1 MVIGGFISFAM
12 ISHKF
17 ITFLA
22 IFFLLSLSYSC
33 INGEDEEY
41 EGNVQG
47 KLDYTLPAS
56 GSIRVT
62 NDDGKSYNRQI
73 QDAGYLAW
81 STDIN
86 ELPTLTLSAF
96 FKNEGDDSNKSIL
109 INDRRISQLNVVVY
123 DLKKLAVGKIAD
135 GGTVKVNCFINDGN
149 GYYDWSS
156 QEGYFSGDVRI
167 TKFDANKYLTVSFTN
182 CEFGTSSTY
191 SPQSTRTKGSFS
203 GNIKFPLR
211 PMNFFE

>member
-1 MVIGGFISFAM
+1 MVIGGFISFVM

-17 ITFLA
+17 IAFLA
-22 IFFLLSLSYSC
+22 FFFLLSLSYSC
-33 INGEDEEY
+33 INDEDEDKE
-41 EGNVQG
+41 ENVQG

-62 NDDGKSYNRQI
+62 DDDGKSYNRQI
-73 QDAGYLAW
+73 PDAGYLAW

-156 QEGYFSGDVRI
+156 QEGYFSGNVRI
-167 TKFDANKYLTVSFTN
+167 TKFDANKYITVSFTN

>member
-17 ITFLA
+17 IAFLA
-22 IFFLLSLSYSC
+22 FFFLLSLSYSC
-33 INGEDEEY
+33 INDEDEDKE
-41 EGNVQG
+41 ENVQG

-62 NDDGKSYNRQI
+62 DDDGKSYNRQI
-73 QDAGYLAW
+73 QGAGYLAW
-81 STDIN
+81 SSDIN

-96 FKNEGDDSNKSIL
+96 FKNEGDASNKSIL

-123 DLKKLAVGKIAD
+123 DLKRLAVGNIAD
-135 GGTVKVNCFINDGN
+135 GGTVKVNYFLNDGN

-167 TKFDANKYLTVSFTN
+167 TKFKANKYIMVSFAN
-182 CEFGTSSTY
+182 CEFSTSSTY

-211 PMNFFE
+211 PMSFFE

>member
-17 ITFLA
+17 IPFLA

-33 INGEDEEY
+33 INDEDEDKE
-41 EGNVQG
+41 ENVQG

-56 GSIRVT
+56 GTIRVT
-62 NDDGKSYNRQI
+62 DDDGKSYNRHI
-73 QDAGYLAW
+73 QDAGYLAL
-81 STDIN
+81 SSDIN

-96 FKNEGDDSNKSIL
+96 FKNEGNASNKSIL

-123 DLKKLAVGKIAD
+123 DLKRLAVGNIAD
-135 GGTVKVNCFINDGN
+135 GGTVKVNYFLNDGN

-167 TKFDANKYLTVSFTN
+167 TKFKANKYIMVSFTN
-182 CEFGTSSTY
+182 CEFSTSSTY
-191 SPQSTRTKGSFS
+191 SPQSTRTKGTFS

-211 PMNFFE
+211 PMSFFE

>member
-33 INGEDEEY
+33 INDEDEDKE
-41 EGNVQG
+41 ENVQG

-62 NDDGKSYNRQI
+62 DDDGKSYNRQI
-73 QDAGYLAW
+73 KDAGYLAW

-156 QEGYFSGDVRI
+156 QEGYFSGNVRI
-167 TKFDANKYLTVSFTN
+167 TKFDANKYITVSFTN

-211 PMNFFE
+211 PMSFFE

>member
-62 NDDGKSYNRQI
+62 DDDGKSYNRQI

-109 INDRRISQLNVVVY
+109 
-123 DLKKLAVGKIAD
+123 
-135 GGTVKVNCFINDGN
+135 
-149 GYYDWSS
+149 
-156 QEGYFSGDVRI
+156 
-167 TKFDANKYLTVSFTN
+167 
-182 CEFGTSSTY
+182 
-191 SPQSTRTKGSFS
+191 PQIR
-203 GNIKFPLR
+203 NL
-211 PMNFFE
+211 

>member
-1 MVIGGFISFAM
+1 M
-12 ISHKF
+12 
-17 ITFLA
+17 
-22 IFFLLSLSYSC
+22 
-33 INGEDEEY
+33 
-41 EGNVQG
+41 
-47 KLDYTLPAS
+47 
-56 GSIRVT
+56 
-62 NDDGKSYNRQI
+62 
-73 QDAGYLAW
+73 
-81 STDIN
+81 
-86 ELPTLTLSAF
+86 
-96 FKNEGDDSNKSIL
+96 
-109 INDRRISQLNVVVY
+109 NVVVY

-156 QEGYFSGDVRI
+156 QEGYFSGYVRI

>member
-17 ITFLA
+17 IAFLA
-22 IFFLLSLSYSC
+22 FFFLLSLSYSC
-33 INGEDEEY
+33 INDEDEDKE
-41 EGNVQG
+41 ENVQG

-62 NDDGKSYNRQI
+62 DDDGKSYNRQI
-73 QDAGYLAW
+73 QGAGYLAW
-81 STDIN
+81 SSDIN

-96 FKNEGDDSNKSIL
+96 FKNEGDASNKSIL

-123 DLKKLAVGKIAD
+123 DLKRLAVCNIAD
-135 GGTVKVNCFINDGN
+135 GGTVKVNYFLIDGN

-167 TKFDANKYLTVSFTN
+167 TKFKANKYIMVSFAN
-182 CEFGTSSTY
+182 CEFSTSSTY

-211 PMNFFE
+211 PMSFFE

>member
-17 ITFLA
+17 IPFLA

-33 INGEDEEY
+33 INDEDEDKE
-41 EGNVQG
+41 ETVQG

-62 NDDGKSYNRQI
+62 DDDGKSYNRQI

-81 STDIN
+81 RSDIN

-135 GGTVKVNCFINDGN
+135 GGTVKVNYFIPNR
-149 GYYDWSS
+149 SL
-156 QEGYFSGDVRI
+156 EIFSYKKSDCSRLYHRYSI
-167 TKFDANKYLTVSFTN
+167 CILTQYASFIL
-182 CEFGTSSTY
+182 F
-191 SPQSTRTKGSFS
+191 
-203 GNIKFPLR
+203 
-211 PMNFFE
+211 

>member
-17 ITFLA
+17 IAFLA
-22 IFFLLSLSYSC
+22 FFFLLSLSYSC
-33 INGEDEEY
+33 INDEDEDKE
-41 EGNVQG
+41 ENVQG

-62 NDDGKSYNRQI
+62 DDDGKSYNHQI

-81 STDIN
+81 SSDIN

-96 FKNEGDDSNKSIL
+96 FKNEGDASNKSIL

-135 GGTVKVNCFINDGN
+135 GGTVKVNYFLNDGN
-149 GYYDWSS
+149 GYYDWLS

-167 TKFDANKYLTVSFTN
+167 TKFKANKYIMVSFAN
-182 CEFGTSSTY
+182 CEFSTSSTY

-211 PMNFFE
+211 PMSFFE

>member
-1 MVIGGFISFAM
+1 M
-12 ISHKF
+12 
-17 ITFLA
+17 
-22 IFFLLSLSYSC
+22 
-33 INGEDEEY
+33 
-41 EGNVQG
+41 
-47 KLDYTLPAS
+47 DYTLPAS

-156 QEGYFSGDVRI
+156 QEGYFSGNVRI
-167 TKFDANKYLTVSFTN
+167 TKFEANKYITVSFTN